1 MEGGGGNVALI
12 ILRLR
17 LLKEG
22 AVLSESLLSQV
33 RRSLSFPLS
42 FLKGRRAIKVL
53 KTNPGDHSG
62 SRGGSS
68 SSRKRRRRRRKV
80 GVAAALE
87 GGWAPLSS
95 APRSSHSL
103 SNQARRKVAER
114 PSCPLAA
121 LRTDTPAPR
130 VASSTALQN
139 FPLEKLALFTLDF
152 GTIRG

>member
-1 MEGGGGNVALI
+1 MALI

-42 FLKGRRAIKVL
+42 FLKGPRAIKVL

-68 SSRKRRRRRRKV
+68 SSRKRRRRRKV
-80 GVAAALE
+80 GVA
-87 GGWAPLSS
+87 APLSS

-114 PSCPLAA
+114 PGCPLAG
-121 LRTDTPAPR
+121 LRTDTPAR
-130 VASSTALQN
+130 VASSAALQN

-152 GTIRG
+152 RTIQG